1 MGSLFPS
8 PNYQRGS
15 FFLSGLVVEALGK
28 GETSVLFAFAVYH
41 LLEQNRHGAGR
52 LLAEQKP

>member
-41 LLEQNRHGAGR
+41 LLEQ
-52 LLAEQKP
+52 K